1 MPLHKTNV
9 LYTGRQ
15 ELSTVMNAG
24 EPAVT
29 SRAGSD
35 EEHTI
40 FIAFASGRSIERV
53 LQIDFDGAEPH
64 VHASTVRAI
73 RLRIGDA
80 DVAEPTAALSP
91 AGAAPRG
98 GATWICGRLTVDLD
112 DHRVFLDSTP
122 IYLTAME
129 MRLLVYL
136 VERKDRLCRLR
147 DILDNVWGTVG
158 DTSRRTLNTHV
169 NRLRVKLAG
178 AGVRVE
184 TIRGVGLRL
193 TEERPSRQLS
203 AAPPDGAISRRGGAA
218 QLTPLLPRAPAK
230 AGVSPR
236 PL

>member
-1 MPLHKTNV
+1 
-9 LYTGRQ
+9 
-15 ELSTVMNAG
+15 MNAS
-24 EPAVT
+24 EPTVT
-29 SRAGSD
+29 SKAGRD
-35 EEHTI
+35 EGHTI

-53 LQIDFDGAEPH
+53 LQIDLDGAEPH

-80 DVAEPTAALSP
+80 GVAPSP
-91 AGAAPRG
+91 AASSPSGAAAPG
-98 GATWICGRLTVDLD
+98 GARWVCGRLTVDLD
-112 DHRVFLDSTP
+112 EHRAFLDSMP

-147 DILDNVWGTVG
+147 DILDSVWGTVG

-178 AGVRVE
+178 AGVGVE

-193 TEERPSRQLS
+193 IEERPSRELGPRRRRGHGQ
-203 AAPPDGAISRRGGAA
+203 SRRG
-218 QLTPLLPRAPAK
+218 R
-230 AGVSPR
+230 
-236 PL
+236 